1 MKNYDLNIWDKL
13 AWETS
18 GEQEG
23 GWHIGVYEQ
32 KTPLQALGSGTF
44 REELSF
50 DLTPSEAKQLTLGWD
65 TEVGGVYSS
74 DEDFFLDLESFLDIY
89 KDVMPPRVL
98 SLLKALPE

>member
-1 MKNYDLNIWDKL
+1 MYDLNIWDKL
-13 AWETS
+13 AWETG

-23 GWHIGVYEQ
+23 GWHIGVYEA
-32 KTPLQALGSGTF
+32 PEEGAPYGSGKL
-44 REELSF
+44 REDLSF

-65 TEVGGVYSS
+65 TNLGGVYSS
-74 DEDFFLDLESFLDIY
+74 DEDFFLDLESFLDMY